1 MWRIPWISWAHSRW
15 RLQRRWKGSK
25 KQTLRN
31 CSKFKVTSRLD
42 ISINWLM
49 QQSRHDG
56 NKLWSSSWKNIQ
68 LAKALTWLA
77 LLIVFSSTKKSMDQL
92 PTDHHPLLQVRI
104 QSEHSGVIG
113 STKSAT
119 AWHMCRRN
127 RQSCYA
133 VNKSDSKCYTQPL
146 PSIEKHC
153 IWWYSIYVYTYIYIC
168 PENEIFGL
176 NQKKMT
182 LGCSYI
188 FCRACGIQCHIHGD
202 VDATPAIWGLGFMC
216 QVLHFS
222 SLRFVT
228 LIPSIKQQNSKKNLF
243 TALAVLLYTVELR
256 RYKNDI
262 QNVWNM
268 IVRH

>member
-153 IWWYSIYVYTYIYIC
+153 IWWYSIYVYTYIYVLKTKYLASTKKKWHWDVPTFSVVPVVFNVTFTVMLMRHRPSEALVLC
-168 PENEIFGL
+168 VKFFTSVVSGL
-176 NQKKMT
+176 SHWSHQ
-182 LGCSYI
+182 
-188 FCRACGIQCHIHGD
+188 
-202 VDATPAIWGLGFMC
+202 
-216 QVLHFS
+216 
-222 SLRFVT
+222 
-228 LIPSIKQQNSKKNLF
+228 
-243 TALAVLLYTVELR
+243 
-256 RYKNDI
+256 
-262 QNVWNM
+262 
-268 IVRH
+268 